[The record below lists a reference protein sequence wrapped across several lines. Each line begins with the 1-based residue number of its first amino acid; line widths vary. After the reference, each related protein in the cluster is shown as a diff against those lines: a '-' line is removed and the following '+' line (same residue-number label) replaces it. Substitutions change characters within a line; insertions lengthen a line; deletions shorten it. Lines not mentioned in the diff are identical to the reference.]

1 MHAPQRRW
9 WNVIYMDL
17 EFNDPDS
24 HYPAVVLLTSQWRV
38 FYHVNHTFHQ
48 LVKSNSLNEPTVMCV
63 FSFSFFC
70 VGLAKWN
77 AAWYAARVA
86 SLQTLQG
93 KKYVFILSRCF
104 MRKRDLVLASCAYWA
119 DNQSYRTTGS
129 VQQEQESSPF
139 ITEPEH
145 TEEIRWPPSAYCR
158 HVYCWNDVS
167 FFG

>member
-63 FSFSFFC
+63 FLFLFFLC
-70 VGLAKWN
+70 GF
-77 AAWYAARVA
+77 
-86 SLQTLQG
+86 G
-93 KKYVFILSRCF
+93 KVERC
-104 MRKRDLVLASCAYWA
+104 LVRSPSC
-119 DNQSYRTTGS
+119 
-129 VQQEQESSPF
+129 F
-139 ITEPEH
+139 ITDVARKEICVH
-145 TEEIRWPPSAYCR
+145 TESVLHEKERSGLGFLCLL
-158 HVYCWNDVS
+158 S
-167 FFG
+167 